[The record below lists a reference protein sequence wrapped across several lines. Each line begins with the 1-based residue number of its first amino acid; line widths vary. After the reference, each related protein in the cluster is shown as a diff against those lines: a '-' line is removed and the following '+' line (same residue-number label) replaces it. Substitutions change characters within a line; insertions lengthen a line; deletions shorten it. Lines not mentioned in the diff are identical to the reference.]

1 MAAKW
6 EVWEAK
12 DGWRWRLKA
21 GNGEVVATGEAYS
34 SRSAAVNAQDSV
46 ARAAAEAEVVDADD

>member
-21 GNGEVVATGEAYS
+21 GNGEVVANGEAYS
-34 SRSAAVNAQDSV
+34 SRDAAVRAQDAV
-46 ARAAAEAEVVDADD
+46 VRAATEAEVVDADD